1 MRMQADNSTES
12 RLAAG
17 LKAAALIVLLGL
29 IAVVSE
35 PMLHSSAALDVSQ
48 VLGATDATQS
58 TPPASAG
65 DGATYFP
72 GQYPAPTNVEE
83 QPPTF

>member
-1 MRMQADNSTES
+1 MRMQPDNTSES
-12 RLAAG
+12 RIAAG

-35 PMLHSSAALDVSQ
+35 PVLHSNVVTDNALLLPLPATTSAA
-48 VLGATDATQS
+48 A
-58 TPPASAG
+58 PANTG

-72 GQYPAPTNVEE
+72 DQYPAPTKVEE